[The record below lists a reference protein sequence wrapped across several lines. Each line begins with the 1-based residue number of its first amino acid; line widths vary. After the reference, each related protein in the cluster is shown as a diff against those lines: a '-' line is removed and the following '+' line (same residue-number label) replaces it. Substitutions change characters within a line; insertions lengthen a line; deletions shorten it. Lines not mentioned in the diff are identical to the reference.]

1 MYQSRLAQSNGVC
14 PVQLRG
20 PIYNYWLEHPNDPGA
35 PTISQDAVGFNANGY
50 LKERY
55 LVKGNKLR
63 KTGPTLRPEASLY
76 FILTIQPLITV
87 LAFLGPLFV
96 ALYNIHRKQVRHDW
110 LTIPRA
116 FNMIALLAGVDRGSL
131 DVFADEDQA
140 AINKTTLTGT
150 TAQDIVVDLHFVR
163 DQQYAKVI
171 NEKNEL
177 LDGQGLPPG
186 KGLDTSYAG
195 VRYTLLK
202 R

>member
-1 MYQSRLAQSNGVC
+1 MVVASMYESRLAQSNGLC
-14 PVQLRG
+14 PVQIGG
-20 PIYNYWLEHPNDPGA
+20 PLYEFWRTHSNESGA
-35 PTISQDAVGFNANGY
+35 PSLTDNISEP

-55 LVKGNKLR
+55 LVTGNRLR
-63 KTGPTLRPEASLY
+63 KTGQTLRPDASLY

-96 ALYNIHRKQVRHDW
+96 ALNMRRNQLRPGR

-116 FNMIALLAGVDRGSL
+116 FNMIALLAGVDRDSL
-131 DVFADEDQA
+131 DVFGDEDKA

-150 TAQDIVVDLHFVR
+150 TAQGIGVDFQFVQ
-163 DQQYAKVI
+163 DQQCANVI

-177 LDGQGLPPG
+177 LDSQGLTPG

-195 VRYTLLK
+195 VRYTLSK